1 MSDKTSN
8 SKYVGDCAFLSVAK
22 KLLTCIKNP
31 MLKIR

>member
-31 MLKIR
+31 MLRIR